1 MGCGEGRL
9 SRTLRGSGHD
19 VLGVDGSPTLVAAAR
34 AAEPAIPVVLADAAA
49 LPLGDGV
56 ADLAVAFMVLHD
68 VDDLDGVV
76 AEVARVLVPGGRL
89 CAAVVHPLNS
99 AGGFTSRDADSPYV
113 VEGSYFARR
122 RYADAMARDGL
133 EMTFHS
139 CHRPLED
146 YTGALERS
154 GFVVEALREPVAPPE
169 TVRDASNSRWQ
180 RMPLFVHLR
189 ARLDR

>member
-1 MGCGEGRL
+1 M
-9 SRTLRGSGHD
+9 
-19 VLGVDGSPTLVAAAR
+19 
-34 AAEPAIPVVLADAAA
+34 LAVEAA
-49 LPLGDGV
+49 LEVG
-56 ADLAVAFMVLHD
+56 AD
-68 VDDLDGVV
+68 
-76 AEVARVLVPGGRL
+76 EVAGGAVRAVGADDPAEAGVLVPGGRL

-99 AGGFTSRDADSPYV
+99 AGGFTSREADSPYV

-122 RYADAMARDGL
+122 RYADAVARDGL

-139 CHRPLED
+139 RHRPLED

>member
-1 MGCGEGRL
+1 
-9 SRTLRGSGHD
+9 
-19 VLGVDGSPTLVAAAR
+19 V
-34 AAEPAIPVVLADAAA
+34 
-49 LPLGDGV
+49 
-56 ADLAVAFMVLHD
+56 
-68 VDDLDGVV
+68 
-76 AEVARVLVPGGRL
+76 
-89 CAAVVHPLNS
+89 
-99 AGGFTSRDADSPYV
+99 
-113 VEGSYFARR
+113 
-122 RYADAMARDGL
+122 ARDGL

-154 GFVVEALREPVAPPE
+154 GFVVEALREPVAPPG